1 MVIVPLP
8 IEIKEVNIK
17 DKQILYFNLPD
28 SNIKG
33 HYTIKVFDNNN
44 SVELYGAVTLSESIP
59 LLKAIIVAGGGPYEG
74 NKIWDSTLECANL
87 AYSSLLY
94 QGLKKENIYYLSAD
108 KNVMENAFEYAS
120 YTNLYNAL
128 QWGKDANELLIY
140 IVDHGGNSTFKINEH
155 ESLAA
160 NTLKEILDDIQSTVT
175 EKQII
180 IYDACYSGTF
190 TPILKGNKRVI
201 ITSASNETI
210 TFADAGQIK
219 AGNSFSFHF
228 WSYLFFKPEL
238 RKAFEYAYELVNKYT
253 DNQTPNIDANENGEP
268 NEGQDYAIASK
279 IIIGRGYG
287 YEVNLPTILSIS
299 PPEILHGEKSHTI
312 FAGGVLDLK
321 GISHVLAIIT
331 PPQYPLKPLDAPITE
346 LPSIELFDNDHD
358 GIYEGI
364 YSDIDI
370 KGTYEISVY
379 AVNKSGVF
387 SLPKKTIIEQ
397 KKGYI
402 YGDINM
408 DGLLNIVDTILYMK
422 LLSKKIEINIDQY
435 EEITLQADI
444 NMNGIIGC
452 EDVIGFLQILCGG
465 F

>member
-1 MVIVPLP
+1 LTGFEVHPSSCNSIVSRFLLCSC
-8 IEIKEVNIK
+8 
-17 DKQILYFNLPD
+17 LYFFN
-28 SNIKG
+28 
-33 HYTIKVFDNNN
+33 F
-44 SVELYGAVTLSESIP
+44 A
-59 LLKAIIVAGGGPYEG
+59 
-74 NKIWDSTLECANL
+74 NK
-87 AYSSLLY
+87 
-94 QGLKKENIYYLSAD
+94 
-108 KNVMENAFEYAS
+108 
-120 YTNLYNAL
+120 
-128 QWGKDANELLIY
+128 
-140 IVDHGGNSTFKINEH
+140 
-155 ESLAA
+155 
-160 NTLKEILDDIQSTVT
+160 
-175 EKQII
+175 
-180 IYDACYSGTF
+180 
-190 TPILKGNKRVI
+190 
-201 ITSASNETI
+201 
-210 TFADAGQIK
+210 
-219 AGNSFSFHF
+219 
-228 WSYLFFKPEL
+228 
-238 RKAFEYAYELVNKYT
+238 
-253 DNQTPNIDANENGEP
+253 
-268 NEGQDYAIASK
+268 
-279 IIIGRGYG
+279 IGRGYG